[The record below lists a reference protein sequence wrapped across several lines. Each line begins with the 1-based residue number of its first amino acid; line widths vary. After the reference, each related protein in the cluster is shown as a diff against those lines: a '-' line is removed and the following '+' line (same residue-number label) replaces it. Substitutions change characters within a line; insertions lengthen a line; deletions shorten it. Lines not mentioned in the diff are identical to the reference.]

1 MIYPIIVDIL
11 ERSGVPYR
19 LHSHPPVTTVEEA
32 FVKAPRLTH
41 NLLKTVVFRIKAGDW
56 ILAAVA
62 GNVRIHYK
70 KLADAMGVNR
80 KKLRSISPAMVES
93 ELGFLIGGVGPFPVR
108 ADIRVVFD
116 AGLEQLGTVFCGSGR
131 NTETV
136 EMDIGDLIRLSRGNV
151 YPISTNGNSRF

>member
-1 MIYPIIVDIL
+1 MVYPLVVDML
-11 ERSGVPYR
+11 ERSGAAYR

-62 GNVRIHYK
+62 GSVRIHYK
-70 KLADAMGVNR
+70 KLADAVGVNR
-80 KKLRSISPAMVES
+80 KELRSIAPAAVEF
-93 ELGFLIGGVGPFPVR
+93 ELGFPIGGVGPFPVR

-136 EMDIGDLIRLSRGNV
+136 EMDIGDLIRLSRGIV
-151 YPISTNGNSRF
+151 YPIGTNRN